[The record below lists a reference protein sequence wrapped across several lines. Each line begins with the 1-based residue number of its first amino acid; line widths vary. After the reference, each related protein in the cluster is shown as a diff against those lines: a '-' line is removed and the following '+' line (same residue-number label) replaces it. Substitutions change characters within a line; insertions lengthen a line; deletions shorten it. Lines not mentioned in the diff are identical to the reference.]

1 MGKLNF
7 SELVNVRALEKM
19 AESLYAISGIPVGII
34 DVDGTIYVKIGWQ
47 DICTKFHRGHQETND
62 RCTLSDKSIN
72 ENLVK
77 GKYIEYKC
85 LNNMWDIGVPI
96 IIAGEHLATIF
107 MGQFFY
113 DDEEIDRDF
122 FYNQALQFGFDVEAY
137 MEALDR
143 VPRYSKKKV
152 QDIIGYYQ
160 GLVNTLAESGLR
172 QLVYEGSKKELAK
185 NQKYLYT
192 IYNSVN
198 DAIFVHDFYG
208 EIIDC
213 NHTATTM
220 FGYSNVELINMN
232 INDLMSEKSILTKI
246 QLMQSFQKA
255 RKNDAIVFEC
265 IFTTKDGNEFW
276 VELNTSVIKFDEN
289 EDIITTIRDITDRKL
304 AELASQKEAY
314 ELENLRTE
322 FFGNI
327 SHELKTPLNII
338 FGVTQIVEMEMQNK
352 DKPIDREKVL
362 NNLKIEKQNCF
373 RLLRLINN
381 LIDSTKLDSGYFE
394 LNMVNCNIINVVEE
408 ITLSVAEY
416 INSNNISLTFDTDVE
431 EKIIACDLDKIERII
446 LNLLSNAVK
455 FTPAGG
461 DIFVNILDGK
471 EYITITVEDTG
482 IGIPPQ
488 KLNIIFDRFRQV
500 DKSFARNHE
509 GSGIGLSLVKSLVEM
524 HGGDIDVES
533 KYGIGTKFII
543 KIPIKI
549 ADNITREESNKQVN
563 SMIDNCVERIR
574 IEFSDIYNMD
584 ERDI

>member
-7 SELVNVRALEKM
+7 SELVNVSALEKM

-47 DICTKFHRGHQETND
+47 DICTKFHRGHQETNE

-72 ENLVK
+72 ENLIK

-122 FYNQALQFGFDVEAY
+122 FYNQALQFGFDVDDY

-160 GLVNTLAESGLR
+160 GLVNTLAESGLSR
-172 QLVYEGSKKELAK
+172 IENEFSKRELAK

-213 NHTATTM
+213 NQTASTM
-220 FGYSNVELINMN
+220 FGYANVELINMN

-255 RKNDAIVFEC
+255 RKNDTIVFEC

-289 EDIITTIRDITDRKL
+289 EEIITTVRDITDRKL
-304 AELASQKEAY
+304 AELASQKEAH

-338 FGVTQIVEMEMQNK
+338 FGVTQIVEMEMQNR
-352 DKPIDREKVL
+352 DKPLDREKVL

-408 ITLSVAEY
+408 ITMSVAEY

-431 EKIIACDLDKIERII
+431 EKMIACDLDKIERII

-461 DIFVNILDGK
+461 EIFVNILDGE

-524 HGGDIDVES
+524 HSGDIDVES
-533 KYGIGTKFII
+533 KYGVGTKFII
-543 KIPIKI
+543 KLPIRI

-584 ERDI
+584 ERGI